1 MSAHRPGEW
10 PVTDPADK
18 GCAPVRTPGDEQGQ
32 QHLELVRVQ
41 ARFRLVL
48 DSIKA
53 DLREQP
59 SEVSVRGAARRWTN
73 AITAMADDVAK
84 EMRSTA

>member
-1 MSAHRPGEW
+1 M
-10 PVTDPADK
+10 T
-18 GCAPVRTPGDEQGQ
+18 RTPHDDLAPSGDQGER
-32 QHLELVRVQ
+32 HLELARVR

-48 DSIKA
+48 DSIGS

-59 SEVSVRGAARRWTN
+59 NEVSVRGAARRWTN
-73 AITAMADDVAK
+73 AITAMADEVVK

>member
-1 MSAHRPGEW
+1 VTEHRPGTW
-10 PVTDPADK
+10 PVADPVDTDPA
-18 GCAPVRTPGDEQGQ
+18 DEQGQ
-32 QHLELVRVQ
+32 QHLELTRVQ

-48 DSIKA
+48 DSIGA

-73 AITAMADDVAK
+73 AITAMADEVAR
-84 EMRSTA
+84 ELRSTA

>member
-1 MSAHRPGEW
+1 VTGRTGEW
-10 PVTDPADK
+10 PITK
-18 GCAPVRTPGDEQGQ
+18 PVDLEAVEVVDEQGQ

-48 DSIKA
+48 DSIRA

-73 AITAMADDVAK
+73 AITAMADEIAK
-84 EMRSTA
+84 ELRSTA